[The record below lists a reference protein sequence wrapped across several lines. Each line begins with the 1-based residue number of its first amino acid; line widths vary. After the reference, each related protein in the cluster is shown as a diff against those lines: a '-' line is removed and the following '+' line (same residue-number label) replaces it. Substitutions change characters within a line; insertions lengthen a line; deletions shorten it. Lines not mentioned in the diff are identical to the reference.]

1 MGETKKEKTMYNG
14 VEDPRFLKL
23 ITLYDSDNKV
33 TGYKPYNKGGS
44 VNKMMYGGMAKKK
57 MMYGG
62 MASKKSMKK

>member
-33 TGYKPYNKGGS
+33 TGYKSYNKGG
-44 VNKMMYGGMAKKK
+44 YAKKD
-57 MMYGG
+57 
-62 MASKKSMKK
+62 KKK

>member
-23 ITLYDSDNKV
+23 ITLYDKDNKV

-57 MMYGG
+57 MMMGG
-62 MASKKSMKK
+62 YAKKDKKK